1 MNSDSSKANALEL
14 LIFKA
19 LKIHV
24 LTLPSVFVAKI

>member
-1 MNSDSSKANALEL
+1 MKSDSSKANALEL
-14 LIFKA
+14 SLFKV